1 MEVKIMKHFMI
12 LNFRFPLFFS
22 AGKWFLLLCVATL
35 LIGCICRNKTE
46 VKTMPLPANRTT
58 IANPASVY
66 CIDHGGTL
74 SIQKRQD
81 GGEYGI
87 CIFGE
92 GRQCE
97 EWAMMRGECPVG
109 GIKVT
114 GYVTPATRY
123 CVITGGTY
131 RITGQSNAEMEQG
144 ICISANGNQCDA
156 WDNYNGKCSVTD
168 TISK

>member
-1 MEVKIMKHFMI
+1 MEVKIMKHLMI
-12 LNFRFPLFFS
+12 LNFRSPLFFS

-35 LIGCICRNKTE
+35 LIGCTCRNKTE

-74 SIQKRQD
+74 SIQKRGD
-81 GGEYGI
+81 VGEYGI

-114 GYVTPATRY
+114 GYVTPAARY

-131 RITGQSNAEMEQG
+131 RITGQSNTEMEQG
-144 ICISANGNQCDA
+144 ICTSANGNQCDA
-156 WDNYNGKCSVTD
+156 RDNYNGKCSVTD